1 MDGRLKLAQ
10 GLRNLP
16 PSARQDLAQREQDI
30 QRGKTVELLR
40 RAGKEMYDNPI
51 VNTAI
56 GFTPGVGDVQAGVEA
71 YRSANEGDW
80 TNAGLNALG
89 MLPFIPALGKTVWH
103 GSPRTFDKFDLDL
116 ARENNVRSARGEG
129 LYLSESSDFAGKF
142 RGSGSFGLEPGET
155 QGIANILVNKGSKGE
170 EFARKVYAG
179 SPDIDEKIAAAQKA
193 IDETSSLYK
202 VDLPDEQI
210 AKMLDYDLPLA
221 DQSEYVKQALMKVND
236 PYINEALL
244 SKPVFNEAGDYW
256 SYMGNTYGSKG
267 EALQDVTPAQLV
279 SGQAGNFKSPQELSQ
294 RLYEAGIPG
303 SHYAER
309 DTRNYVVFSDEIP
322 QILERNNQPL
332 VNALRNTEYRGSHTA
347 PGPDFGARLDDL
359 TGGGQMY
366 PEDVYSPQAVRYYG
380 TGDTKLDKES
390 FAIAQRMRN
399 KPDEMID
406 IYRAVPNDA
415 DIGAINAGDWVT
427 INPNYAKQHG
437 ESNLPEGYKILS
449 QKVPAKSVWTN
460 ADSIHEYGYWP
471 E

>member
-89 MLPFIPALGKTVWH
+89 MLPFIPMLGT
-103 GSPRTFDKFDLDL
+103 
-116 ARENNVRSARGEG
+116 
-129 LYLSESSDFAGKF
+129 
-142 RGSGSFGLEPGET
+142 
-155 QGIANILVNKGSKGE
+155 
-170 EFARKVYAG
+170 
-179 SPDIDEKIAAAQKA
+179 
-193 IDETSSLYK
+193 
-202 VDLPDEQI
+202 I
-210 AKMLDYDLPLA
+210 AK
-221 DQSEYVKQALMKVND
+221 
-236 PYINEALL
+236 
-244 SKPVFNEAGDYW
+244 
-256 SYMGNTYGSKG
+256 
-267 EALQDVTPAQLV
+267 
-279 SGQAGNFKSPQELSQ
+279 KSDDIS
-294 RLYEAGIPG
+294 A
-303 SHYAER
+303 A
-309 DTRNYVVFSDEIP
+309 
-322 QILERNNQPL
+322 
-332 VNALRNTEYRGSHTA
+332 YRGSHTA

-380 TGDTKLDKES
+380 TGDTNLDKES

-399 KPDEMID
+399 KPEEMID
-406 IYRAVPNDA
+406 IYRAVPNEA
-415 DIGAINAGDWVT
+415 DISAINAGDWVT